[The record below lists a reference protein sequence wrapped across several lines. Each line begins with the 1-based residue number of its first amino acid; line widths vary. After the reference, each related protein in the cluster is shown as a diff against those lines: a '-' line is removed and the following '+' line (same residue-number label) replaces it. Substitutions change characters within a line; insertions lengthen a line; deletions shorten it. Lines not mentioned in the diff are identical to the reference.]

1 MLSGCIFFGSLKHDH
16 QGVETNEQ
24 LGRKWFKHLLL
35 LEELLLV

>member
-35 LEELLLV
+35 IEELLLV